1 MRLLVT
7 AGAIA
12 FVLFTCVSFT
22 HASPPEGAGTKA
34 ATPGIAGASDEAR
47 KALPSFQIPEG
58 WKGAVYAAE
67 PLVVHPVAFHLDY
80 QNRLFVAET
89 FRQKRGVEDNRSHP
103 EWLDDD
109 LAAQTLEDRLA
120 YFKKHLKDGIKKYEA
135 NDDRIQLV
143 LDTDNDGVADKVIP
157 YANGFNGVLAGTGA
171 GVLSHRGSVYYT
183 CIPHLWKLTDND
195 GDGKSDSRESLSY
208 GYGVRVAFRG
218 HDSHGLTVGP
228 QGRIYYSIGDRGY
241 HIKHD
246 GKLMHD
252 PASGAVF
259 RCEADGSNLEVFA
272 TGLRNPQELAFD
284 EYGNLFTGDNNSDSG
299 DKARWVYVLRGGDSG
314 WRMYYQYLPDRG
326 PFNREKIWH
335 PHHEGQPAYVSPPVA
350 NFADGP
356 SGLAYYPGTGLGEE
370 FNGRF
375 LLCDFRGASGKSGI
389 RSLRVKPK
397 GASFEMVDTEQPFW
411 KILATDVQFGH
422 DGAIY
427 ISDWVH
433 GWEGV
438 GKGRIYRFADP
449 KNADSPV
456 VKEVA
461 ALLSSDMTKLDS
473 KKLVALLGH
482 ADQRVRQSAQFALVD
497 QNAIDALT
505 SAAQADDADGK
516 SAMLAKIH
524 GLWGLRQIART
535 TGNKQA
541 QAAATNAAAAW
552 LSAAQPELRAQGAA
566 SLGALNATAYAG
578 QLINSLKDSDAR
590 VRYFAAIALGD
601 IKAKGC
607 VPAVL
612 EMLTANASED
622 PALRHAGVMALVG
635 AGDEAALLQAATNPS
650 IDARLAV
657 VVALRRMQSARV
669 AIFLNDEKSAVAT
682 EAARAIHDVPLNEA
696 LPALAAALPRSGAS
710 EPFARR
716 ALSANFQLG
725 TQPYAAAV
733 ARFAVDA
740 RNTDKMRIEALQM
753 LAAWSKPSPKNRVHG
768 RWNPLEPRSEQIA
781 ATAVRKV
788 LPGIATATGKVQE
801 EGLKTAAK
809 LGVKEI
815 APALLKML
823 ADTTQSGK
831 VRGDALVALA
841 SIRHP
846 ETESSMQSALKSE
859 LPALRAAA
867 LKVYAAKSPADAMPL
882 LKTAVLE
889 GPVELRQPALAVLKT
904 TPGSDKVLAAAME
917 QLLADKFPAGARLD
931 VLEAAA
937 AVKKPSLKS
946 LLEKYQ
952 SSLDADDPLSAY
964 KETLVGGDAER
975 GRRIFFEKAEVSC
988 VRCHKSQGVGGD
1000 VGPELTKVAADK
1012 QRLYLL
1018 ESIVTPNK
1026 VIAKGFESALIV
1038 TGDGEIVT
1046 GVVKSEDDD
1055 SVTLQD
1061 ADGKLIEI
1069 EKDNIEEREASKSG
1083 MPDELAGRLTR
1094 QELRDLVEY
1103 LSTLK

>member
-1 MRLLVT
+1 MRLSVITWAFAT
-7 AGAIA
+7 A
-12 FVLFTCVSFT
+12 LLLNVSALY
-22 HASPPEGAGTKA
+22 ASPPEGAGKA
-34 ATPGIAGASDEAR
+34 ATPGIAAASDEAQ
-47 KALPSFQIPEG
+47 KALAAFTIPKG
-58 WKGAVYAAE
+58 WVGAVYAAE

-80 QNRLFVAET
+80 KNRLYVAET

-120 YFKKHLKDGIKKYEA
+120 YFKKHLKDGLKKYAA

-143 LDTDNDGVADKVIP
+143 LDTDKDGVADKVVP
-157 YANGFNGVLAGTGA
+157 YASGFNGVLAGTGA
-171 GVLSHRGSVYYT
+171 GVLSYRDSVYYT
-183 CIPHLWKLTDND
+183 CIPHLWKMTDKD

-241 HIKHD
+241 HIKHN

-259 RCEADGSNLEVFA
+259 RCEPDGSNLEVFA

-284 EYGNLFTGDNNSDSG
+284 EFGNLFTGDNNSDSG
-299 DKARWVYVLRGGDSG
+299 DKARWVYVLRGGDTG

-356 SGLAYYPGTGLGEE
+356 SGLAYYPGTGLGDE
-370 FNGRF
+370 FKGRF
-375 LLCDFRGASGKSGI
+375 LLCDFRGAAGKSGI
-389 RSLRVKPK
+389 RSLRVKPQ
-397 GASFEMVDTEQPFW
+397 GATFEMVDTEQPFW

-449 KNADSPV
+449 AAASSPV

-461 ALLSSDMTKLDS
+461 ALLSSDMSKL
-473 KKLVALLGH
+473 KEAKLVSLLSH

-497 QNAIDALT
+497 QRAIVALV
-505 SAAQADDADGK
+505 SAAKANVADDQQQLLG
-516 SAMLAKIH
+516 SIHAM
-524 GLWGLRQIART
+524 WGLRQLART
-535 TGNKQA
+535 TGDKP
-541 QAAATNAAAAW
+541 AATAAITIAAAW
-552 LSAAQPELRAQGAA
+552 LNASHAELRAQGAA
-566 SLGALNATAYAG
+566 ALGELKSSAHAG
-578 QLINSLKDSDAR
+578 HLINSLQDSNAR
-590 VRYFAAIALGD
+590 VRYFAALALGD
-601 IKAKGC
+601 MKAPGC
-607 VPAVL
+607 TAAVMK
-612 EMLTANASED
+612 MLAENASKD
-622 PALRHAGVMALVG
+622 AALRHAGVMALVG
-635 AGDEAALLQAATNPS
+635 ASDEATLLQATVNPS
-650 IDARLAV
+650 VDVRLAV
-657 VVALRRMQSARV
+657 VVALRRLQSPRV
-669 AIFLNDEKSAVAT
+669 ATFLNDEKILVAT
-682 EAARAIHDVPLNEA
+682 EAARAIHDVPVNAA
-696 LPALAAALPRSGAS
+696 LPQLAAALPRSGSS

-725 TQPYAAAV
+725 GEEHAAAV

-740 RNTDKMRIEALQM
+740 SNTDKMRIEALQM
-753 LAAWSKPSPKNRVHG
+753 LAAWSQPSPKNRVHG
-768 RWNPLEPRSEQIA
+768 RWNPLQPRSEEIA

-823 ADTTQSGK
+823 SDTTQTGK
-831 VRGDALVALA
+831 VRGDALMALA
-841 SIRHP
+841 SIKHP
-846 ETESSMQSALKSE
+846 QAGPSMQKALKSE
-859 LPALRAAA
+859 IPALRAAA
-867 LKVYAAKSPADAMPL
+867 LKVYADKSAADALPL

-889 GPVELRQPALAVLKT
+889 GPVALRQPALAILKT
-904 TPGSDKVLAAAME
+904 TPGSENILAAAME
-917 QLLADKFPAGARLD
+917 QVLGDKFPAGARLD
-931 VLEAAA
+931 VIEAAA
-937 AVKKPSLKS
+937 AVRKPMLTALLKKYENSLN
-946 LLEKYQ
+946 
-952 SSLDADDPLSAY
+952 AADPLAPF
-964 KETLVGGDAER
+964 KETLVGGDVER

-988 VRCHKSQGVGGD
+988 VRCHKSQGTGGD
-1000 VGPELTKVAADK
+1000 VGPELTKVAHDK
-1012 QRLYLL
+1012 PRSYLL

-1046 GVVKSEDDD
+1046 GVVKSEDDN
-1055 SVTLQD
+1055 SIKLQD
-1061 ADGKLIEI
+1061 ADGKVIVI
-1069 EKDNIEEREASKSG
+1069 QKDNIEEREASKSG
-1083 MPDELAGRLTR
+1083 MPDELAKRLTR
-1094 QELRDLVEY
+1094 QELRDLLEY